1 VSDVF
6 SKAKR
11 SEVMS
16 RIRGRGNRAT
26 ELAFASLL
34 RTHKISGWR
43 RHWKIRL
50 CGPTRTSRVKSV
62 RPDFVFPRLK
72 VVIFIDGCFWH
83 SCPKHATLPRNN
95 SSFWAAKLA
104 ANRDRDR
111 YVTRALRRRGWRVK
125 RFWEHDVN
133 SRETIVRRLHSL
145 DLAVPYTKA
154 GTGVRPPQDGLLC
167 RSTRP

>member
-1 VSDVF
+1 MSDVF
-6 SKAKR
+6 SKKKR

-26 ELAFASLL
+26 ELEFASIL
-34 RTHKISGWR
+34 RTNRVSGWR

-50 CGPTRTSRVKSV
+50 RGATRTSRVKSV

-83 SCPKHATLPRNN
+83 SCPRHATFPKEN
-95 SSFWAAKLA
+95 SGFWAAKLE

-111 YVTRALRRRGWRVK
+111 YVTGALRRRGWRV
-125 RFWEHDVN
+125 RRLWEHDIN
-133 SRETIVRRLHSL
+133 NRETIARALHSL
-145 DLAVPYTKA
+145 DLAAPHAKS
-154 GTGVRPPQDGLLC
+154 GRKIQNRP
-167 RSTRP
+167 RSAVH